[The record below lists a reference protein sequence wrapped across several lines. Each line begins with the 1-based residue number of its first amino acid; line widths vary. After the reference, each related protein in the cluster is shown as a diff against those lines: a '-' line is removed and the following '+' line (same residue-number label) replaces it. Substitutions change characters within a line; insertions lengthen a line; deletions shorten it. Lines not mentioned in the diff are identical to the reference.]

1 MKIQPLSFL
10 LFCTVLGVSPKALA
24 HGANI
29 SYQQTQAIEI
39 QAQYDGGT
47 PMDNA
52 QVTVYAPDDPATPW
66 LKGMTDAEG
75 KFTFSPDP
83 NLSGNWDIKV
93 RQAGHGDLVSI
104 PLEGNTSNPENANS
118 GGGENSALNIATTP
132 TLMNSGYTPMQKA
145 LMAAVGVWGCVGTAL
160 FFARRKSTP
169 TPAVHSESRVE
180 G

>member
-1 MKIQPLSFL
+1 MNIKPLYFL
-10 LFCTVLGVSPKALA
+10 LFCTVLGISPKALA

-29 SYQQTQAIEI
+29 SFQPTQAIEI

-66 LKGMTDAEG
+66 LTGTTDAEG

-83 NLSGNWDIKV
+83 TLTGNWDVKV
-93 RQAGHGDLVSI
+93 RQAGHGDLISI
-104 PLEGNTSNPENANS
+104 PIEGNNSSGENANNGS
-118 GGGENSALNIATTP
+118 SDNNTVAIATAP
-132 TLMNSGYTPMQKA
+132 TMMNSGYTPLQKA
-145 LMAAVGVWGCVGTAL
+145 VMAVVGVWGCVGTAL

-169 TPAVHSESRVE
+169 SPAVHSESRVE

>member
-1 MKIQPLSFL
+1 MKIKPLYFL
-10 LFCTVLGVSPKALA
+10 LFCTVLGLSPKALA

-66 LKGMTDAEG
+66 LKGTTDEEG

-83 NLSGNWDIKV
+83 TLTGNWDIKV

-104 PLEGNTSNPENANS
+104 PFEGNTSS
-118 GGGENSALNIATTP
+118 DGGENNTVQIATASTP
-132 TLMNSGYTPMQKA
+132 MNSGYTPLQKA
-145 LMAAVGVWGCVGTAL
+145 VMAAVGVWGCVGTAL
-160 FFARRKSTP
+160 FFARRKSSPTP
-169 TPAVHSESRVE
+169 TVHSESRVE

>member
-1 MKIQPLSFL
+1 
-10 LFCTVLGVSPKALA
+10 LGISPKVWA

-52 QVTVYAPDDPATPW
+52 QVTVYAPDDPANPW

-83 NLSGNWDIKV
+83 TVTGNWDVKV

-104 PLEGNTSNPENANS
+104 PIAGNANGDG
-118 GGGENSALNIATTP
+118 GGGENNTVQIATAP
-132 TLMNSGYTPMQKA
+132 TSMNSGYTPLQKA
-145 LMAAVGVWGCVGTAL
+145 VMAAVGVWGCVGTAL
-160 FFARRKSTP
+160 FFARRKSSP